1 MTTKKANCSRC
12 VFYEWTT
19 AEKITREDSAMKNR
33 LAWPMKYQSMLSD
46 FHSDVIS
53 ETCFTAM
60 TGERHGE
67 PAKMDLSMIAVA
79 LTRHD
84 FYEF

>member
-1 MTTKKANCSRC
+1 M
-12 VFYEWTT
+12 FYEWTT
-19 AEKITREDSAMKNR
+19 AEKITRDDSAIKNR
-33 LAWPMKYQSMLSD
+33 LVWPMKYQRMLSD
-46 FHSDVIS
+46 VHSDVIS

-67 PAKMDLSMIAVA
+67 PAAMDLSMIEVA

>member
-1 MTTKKANCSRC
+1 
-12 VFYEWTT
+12 
-19 AEKITREDSAMKNR
+19 
-33 LAWPMKYQSMLSD
+33 MKYQSMLSD
-46 FHSDVIS
+46 VHSDVIS

-60 TGERHGE
+60 TGERLGE
-67 PAKMDLSMIAVA
+67 PAVMDLSMIAVA

>member
-1 MTTKKANCSRC
+1 
-12 VFYEWTT
+12 
-19 AEKITREDSAMKNR
+19 
-33 LAWPMKYQSMLSD
+33 MKYQSMLSD
-46 FHSDVIS
+46 VHSDVIS
-53 ETCFTAM
+53 ETCLTAM
-60 TGERHGE
+60 TGERLGE

>member
-1 MTTKKANCSRC
+1 M
-12 VFYEWTT
+12 FYEWTT

-33 LAWPMKYQSMLSD
+33 LVWPMKYQSMLSHV
-46 FHSDVIS
+46 HSDVIS

-60 TGERHGE
+60 TGERLGE
-67 PAKMDLSMIAVA
+67 PAEVDLSMIAVA